1 MQITE
6 HETYIEIRSDSR
18 FSARQTFTCG
28 QIGRAH
34 V

>member
-18 FSARQTFTCG
+18 FSARRGTRQGSPCLG
-28 QIGRAH
+28 
-34 V
+34 